1 MTKLKELQTV
11 SSKLQITTDAFH
23 LVFGFTLIIALSTK
37 YNSQFV
43 ATYTYVYEESFNRWN
58 NPTSISHQRRVDQI
72 RSNKERFVW
81 LPSKYDSQHNPI

>member
-11 SSKLQITTDAFH
+11 SSKLQITTDASH

-43 ATYTYVYEESFNRWN
+43 ATYTYVYE
-58 NPTSISHQRRVDQI
+58 
-72 RSNKERFVW
+72 
-81 LPSKYDSQHNPI
+81 